1 MKRYEDGHIDR
12 LYKNLAKARVAPE
25 VVAEVMAGG
34 EAVGA
39 KAAPADKAAWLRGA
53 MQRLD
58 AALDVAVVRA
68 VREGCACCLGGKRL
82 EVSKGIARDHD
93 TLEDRIAAANEARFV
108 FGHSVTRLPDG
119 RVRVSFFPE
128 GATNLRC
135 PCLREAGEPLPIS
148 YCYCCGG
155 HVKHHLQTA
164 LGRKMTCEVESSV
177 LSSGGQKPCVFVM
190 TLVEEAG

>member
-1 MKRYEDGHIDR
+1 MKCYADGHVDR
-12 LYKNLAKARVAPE
+12 LNTQLKRARVAPE
-25 VVAEVMAGG
+25 VVAEIMAG
-34 EAVGA
+34 ADA
-39 KAAPADKAAWLRGA
+39 IQARTKPAEKAAWLRGA

-82 EVSKGIARDHD
+82 EISKAIARDHD
-93 TLEDRIAAANEARFV
+93 TLEARIAAANEARFV

-119 RVRVSFFPE
+119 RIRVGFFPE

-135 PCLREAGEPLPIS
+135 PCLREAAEPLPIS

-164 LGRKMTCEVESSV
+164 LGRKVTCEVESSV
-177 LSSGGQKPCVFVM
+177 LSSGGQKPCVFLL
-190 TLVEEAG
+190 TLVEEVG